1 MLSLRWKLF
10 CLQKKNITISIAI
23 LTISMVMSGC
33 GEVAENSESTPEL
46 NLELDL
52 SNAKDGIFEGESS
65 LDRALGRGY
74 VTLEIKDH
82 KIVGASYVGKDLFG
96 NDKDE
101 NYGGDQSSADYRKA
115 QVAVKAIDKY
125 VMQLADTQSLE
136 QVDAISGATISYI
149 QFIEATQDAVS
160 KASR

>member
-1 MLSLRWKLF
+1 MLCLRWKLSRM
-10 CLQKKNITISIAI
+10 QKKNITISIAI

-33 GEVAENSESTPEL
+33 GEDPNQDSDSSSIDL
-46 NLELDL
+46 SLDL

-74 VTLEIKDH
+74 VVIEIKDH
-82 KIVGASYVGKDLFG
+82 KIVNADYIGRDLFG
-96 NDKDE
+96 HVKDE
-101 NYGGDQSSADYRKA
+101 NYGGDQGSADYRKA

-136 QVDAISGATISYI
+136 QVDAISGATVSYI
-149 QFIEATQDAVS
+149 QFVEAVKSAVD
-160 KASR
+160 KANQ

>member
-1 MLSLRWKLF
+1 M
-10 CLQKKNITISIAI
+10 A
-23 LTISMVMSGC
+23 MSGC
-33 GEVAENSESTPEL
+33 GDEVVENSEEIPVLDLS
-46 NLELDL
+46 LDL

-74 VTLEIKDH
+74 AVIEIKDH
-82 KIVGASYVGKDLFG
+82 KIVNADYIGRDVFG
-96 NDKDE
+96 HVKDE

-115 QVAVKAIDKY
+115 QAAVKAIDKY

-149 QFIEATQDAVS
+149 QFVEAVKSAVD
-160 KASR
+160 KANQ

>member
-1 MLSLRWKLF
+1 MVKLPR
-10 CLQKKNITISIAI
+10 I
-23 LTISMVMSGC
+23 L
-33 GEVAENSESTPEL
+33 NR
-46 NLELDL
+46 
-52 SNAKDGIFEGESS
+52 